1 MEPHKK
7 KILLAVDGSAQSYE
21 AVRYICNLFPP
32 ERIQVILFH
41 IFSGTPEVYHD
52 MKKGPDSGPEALH
65 VKAWEKALKGSMET
79 FMAEARHILLDGGI
93 PEDQITIQVQDRK
106 IGIAR
111 DIFIESVHGYGAVV
125 VGRTGM
131 SKYKEFII
139 GSIANK
145 LVEKVTHTTICV
157 VGGKPA
163 YGKILVAL
171 DESEGAMRAVD
182 YVGTMFGGSRSEV
195 TLFHVV
201 RGFNIYERRYEDTL
215 DPKYEREWVDA
226 YEIESVFEEAKMHLV
241 EPGFDPSRVATK
253 LVSGVSS
260 RAGAIIKEAT
270 EGGYGTIVLGR
281 RGLSN
286 VKEFFMGRVSD
297 KVVHL
302 AREQA
307 VWVVS

>member
-1 MEPHKK
+1 MDPHRK
-7 KILLAVDGSAQSYE
+7 KILLAIDGSARSYE
-21 AVRYICNLFPP
+21 AVRYISNLFPP
-32 ERIQVILFH
+32 QRIQVSLFH
-41 IFSGTPEVYHD
+41 VFSRIPEVYYD
-52 MKKGPDSGPEALH
+52 MGKEPNSSREALH
-65 VKAWEKALKGSMET
+65 VKAWERALKESIDK
-79 FMAEARHILLDGGI
+79 FMAEARQLLLDGGI
-93 PEDQITIQVQDRK
+93 PEDQILLHIQERK
-106 IGIAR
+106 LGIAR
-111 DIFIESVHGYGAVV
+111 DIFMESVHGYGAVV

-131 SKYKEFII
+131 SNYKEFII

-145 LVEKVTHTTICV
+145 LVEKITHTTVCV
-157 VGGKPA
+157 VGERPS

-182 YVGTMFGGSRSEV
+182 YVGTMFGGSPAEV

-201 RGFNIYERRYEDTL
+201 RGLNIYERRYEDAF
-215 DPKYEREWVDA
+215 DPKYEREWIDA

-241 EPGFDPSRVATK
+241 EPGFDPARVTTK
-253 LVSGVSS
+253 LISGASS

-281 RGLSN
+281 RGFSN

-297 KVVHL
+297 KVIHL
-302 AREQA
+302 ARGPA